1 MSNQRA
7 GNWKPATLRDENI
20 SLSTSEVIKFSRTAK
35 EMLQTRGEDDAAF
48 YFEQIEDWLVNNPGK
63 GLRDAGRVLGL

>member
-35 EMLQTRGEDDAAF
+35 EMLQMRGEDDAAF

>member
-7 GNWKPATLRDENI
+7 GNWKPATLRDENV

-35 EMLQTRGEDDAAF
+35 EMLQMRGEDDAAF

-63 GLRDAGRVLGL
+63 GLRDVGRVLGL